1 MWTGVRGADSLFLSF
16 VGSVNMT
23 DSDDTPE
30 FETALELRDRLAE
43 EAAPVEPIDMPDN
56 SNDGGAATGFNGP

>member
-1 MWTGVRGADSLFLSF
+1 
-16 VGSVNMT
+16 MT